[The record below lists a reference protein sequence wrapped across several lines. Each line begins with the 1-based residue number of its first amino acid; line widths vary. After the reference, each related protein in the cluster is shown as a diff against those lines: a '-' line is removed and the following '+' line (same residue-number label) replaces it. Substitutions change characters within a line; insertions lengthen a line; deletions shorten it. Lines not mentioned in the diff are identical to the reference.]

1 LLDLFDGWVERI
13 TVFGCIRWDYRS
25 IEEQVLVNLKGD
37 MNEILCE
44 LQHIDKIFPGTQALN
59 DVSFDIRPGEIHALI
74 GTNGSGKSTLAN
86 ILAGTFPQTAGEI
99 IYKGEKVY
107 FNHPSQAMKKGIILI
122 HQELKLMSEMTV
134 VENIYF
140 GRFSNYKNFPVINW
154 KEMNRKASNI
164 LQELG
169 THIDPTQKISKLSIA
184 ERQLVEIAKAL
195 SKQAKILIMDEPT
208 ASLTFEEVK
217 MLFKVMNDLKKKGL
231 AIIYISHRL
240 EEILE
245 ISDRITVLEDSKLV
259 TTIENTP
266 ELTKEHLVK
275 LMIPKEKT
283 HVSAKTK
290 AKEANGPVV
299 FSANNVCYSNKVKN
313 FSFELKKGEVLGIAG
328 LMGAGRTEL
337 LKCIFGA
344 LKTKSG
350 DFYINGKPYKPK
362 SPITALENRIALIS
376 EDRKAEGVILSMS
389 IFDNMLF
396 PNLARYSSGPVI
408 RKAKAT
414 AKVRDQASMLNL
426 RYDRLSTNVS
436 SLSGGNQQKV
446 VIGKWLM
453 ANSDIILMD
462 EPTRGIDVGSKAE
475 IYELVDTL
483 SREGKSIIFVSSELE
498 EVQKVSDR
506 IVVMYNGQNVH
517 EFSQNPT
524 IEEMVRYA
532 TGTGSSN

>member
-1 LLDLFDGWVERI
+1 
-13 TVFGCIRWDYRS
+13 
-25 IEEQVLVNLKGD
+25 
-37 MNEILCE
+37 MNEIICE
-44 LQHIDKIFPGTQALN
+44 VQHIDKIFPGTQALN
-59 DVSFDIRPGEIHALI
+59 DVSFDIRTGEIHALI

-86 ILAGTFPQTAGEI
+86 ILAGTFPQTEGEI
-99 IYKGEKVY
+99 IYEGEKV
-107 FNHPSQAMKKGIILI
+107 FFTHPSQAMNKGIILI

-134 VENIYF
+134 AENIYF
-140 GRFSNYKNFPVINW
+140 GRFTNYKKFPVINW
-154 KEMNRKASNI
+154 KEVNSKASEI

-169 THIDPTQKISKLSIA
+169 TSIDPTQKISRLSIA

-195 SKQAKILIMDEPT
+195 SKEARILIMDEPT

-240 EEILE
+240 EEIIE

-266 ELTKEHLVK
+266 ELTKEHLVR
-275 LMIPKEKT
+275 LMIPKEKIR
-283 HVSAKTK
+283 VSVKTEEK
-290 AKEANGPVV
+290 AAGRPVV
-299 FSANNVCYSNKVKN
+299 FSAKNISYSNKVKD
-313 FSFELKKGEVLGIAG
+313 FSFELKQGEVLGIAG

-344 LKTKSG
+344 LKPKSG

-389 IFDNMLF
+389 ILDNMLF
-396 PNLARYSSGPVI
+396 PNLARFSTGPVI
-408 RKAKAT
+408 RRAKAN
-414 AKVRDQASMLNL
+414 AKVKDQASQLNL
-426 RYDRLSTNVS
+426 RYEKLSTNVS
-436 SLSGGNQQKV
+436 NLSGGNQQKV
-446 VIGKWLM
+446 VIGKWLL

-475 IYELVDTL
+475 IYELVDKL

-498 EVQKVSDR
+498 EVKKVSDR
-506 IVVMYNGQNVH
+506 IVIMYNGQNVH
-517 EFSQNPT
+517 EFNQNT
-524 IEEMVRYA
+524 TMEEIVRYA
-532 TGTGSSN
+532 TGTGTSNL